1 MTEARTLLAAGQV
14 ADAGRVARQALAGTA
29 GDAEALYILAVC
41 LRYERQF
48 DDALQTLEALR
59 EAWPG
64 YGRAYQ
70 EQGHVHRARGSAAPA
85 IEAYEQAVAF
95 NPALAASWK
104 ALGELYAARGEREA
118 AERALAQHRRL
129 AAQPR
134 ELVSVASFMHE
145 GKLYK
150 AERLCRAFL
159 QRNPHHLEAMRLLAA
174 LGVEL
179 HVLDDAEFLLESAL
193 EFAPDF
199 LLARIDYVG
208 VLHRR
213 QKYAQALEQAR
224 KVREAD
230 PGNPAFEM
238 MYANQ
243 CMAVGDYDTALAAFD
258 ALLARHPDNAELQL
272 VRGHALKTIGRQPEA
287 ISAYRAA
294 ASVRPGFGDA
304 WWSLANL
311 KTYRFGDDELERMR
325 ALEAGPGLPVT
336 DRYHLSFALG
346 KALEDRGCYA
356 ESFSA
361 YLRGNELKQA
371 ELRYEPA
378 RMEQEFRLQMSVCD
392 AALFAAH
399 AGHGAAAPDPIFIVG
414 LPRAGS
420 TLLEQILACH
430 SQVDGTLELPHVMA
444 IAHRLDGRRRR
455 DEEPRYPA
463 VLHEL
468 DAERLGQLGEEY
480 LRETRMYRQGAPRF
494 TDKMPNNFRH
504 IGLIHLMLPG
514 ARIIDARRHPLAC
527 CLSGFK
533 QLFAEGQEFTYGL
546 EEIGR
551 YYRAY
556 VELMDHW
563 DEVLPGRILRV
574 QYEDVVADLETE
586 VRRLLDFCGLEFE
599 PACLEFH
606 RSERVVRTA
615 SSEQVR
621 RPLFAGGVDHWRN
634 FEPWLGPLKQALGP
648 ALCRTSEAAV
658 ALANDEA

>member
-1 MTEARTLLAAGQV
+1 LLA
-14 ADAGRVARQALAGTA
+14 DGRVAEASHAARQALAEEP
-29 GDAEALYILAVC
+29 GDADALYILAVC
-41 LRYERQF
+41 LRYERKY
-48 DDALQTLEALR
+48 DDALQTLEALCAAR
-59 EAWPG
+59 PG

-70 EQGHVHRARGSAAPA
+70 ERGHVHRAQDSKAAA
-85 IEAYEQAVAF
+85 IDAYEQAVAF
-95 NPALAASWK
+95 NPALSASWK
-104 ALGELYAARGEREA
+104 ALGDLHAALGDRQA

-150 AERLCRAFL
+150 AETLCRAFL

-174 LGVEL
+174 LGVKV

-213 QKYAQALEQAR
+213 QKYGQALEQAQ

-230 PGNPAFEM
+230 PGNPALEM
-238 MYANQ
+238 LYANQ
-243 CMAVGDYDTALAAFD
+243 CMAVGDYDTALTAYD

-272 VRGHALKTIGRQPEA
+272 VRGHALKTTGRQPEA

-294 ASVRPGFGDA
+294 ASARPGFGDA

-311 KTYRFGDDELERMR
+311 KTYRFSDDELEQMR
-325 ALEAGPGLPVT
+325 ALETRPGLPIA
-336 DRYHLSFALG
+336 DRYHLCFALG
-346 KALEDRGCYA
+346 KALEDRQSYA
-356 ESFSA
+356 GSFDA
-361 YLRGNELKQA
+361 YRRGNELKRA
-371 ELRYEPA
+371 ELQYDPA
-378 RMEQEFRLQMSVCD
+378 RMEHELRLQESVCD
-392 AALFAAH
+392 EALFAAH
-399 AGHGAAAPDPIFIVG
+399 AGHGATATDPIFIVG

-455 DEEPRYPA
+455 DEEPRYPG
-463 VLHEL
+463 VLREL
-468 DAERLGQLGEEY
+468 NADRLRQLGEEY
-480 LRETRMYRQGAPRF
+480 LRETRLYRRGAPRF

-504 IGLIHLMLPG
+504 IGLIHLALPG
-514 ARIIDARRHPLAC
+514 AKIIDARRHPLAC
-527 CLSGFK
+527 CFSSFK

-546 EEIGR
+546 GEVGR

-556 VELMDHW
+556 VSLMDHW
-563 DEVLPGRILRV
+563 DKVLPGRILRV
-574 QYEDVVADLETE
+574 QYENVVADLETE
-586 VRRLLDFCGLEFE
+586 VRRLLDFCELEFE

-606 RSERVVRTA
+606 RSDRIVRTA

-621 RPLFAGGVDHWRN
+621 RPLFASGVDHWRN
-634 FEPWLGPLKQALGP
+634 FEPWLGPLKEALGP
-648 ALCRTSEAAV
+648 TLCQQPELTGATLPSES
-658 ALANDEA
+658 